1 MIVSPL
7 QPGQRARI
15 TLLIDV
21 IGADQ
26 DAVQTAL
33 AHARRVGSATFLLP
47 TKVIMAAGTTYEG
60 TITASDDAF
69 FDLQLQNGDTL
80 SFDIADSRLFI
91 EQL

>member
-1 MIVSPL
+1 MIVPTL
-7 QPGQRARI
+7 QVGQRARI
-15 TLLIDV
+15 TLLTDV
-21 IGADQ
+21 IGTDQ

-47 TKVIMAAGTTYEG
+47 TKVITAAGTMYEG
-60 TITASDDAF
+60 TITASDEPF
-69 FDLQLQNGDTL
+69 FELQLRNGDTM